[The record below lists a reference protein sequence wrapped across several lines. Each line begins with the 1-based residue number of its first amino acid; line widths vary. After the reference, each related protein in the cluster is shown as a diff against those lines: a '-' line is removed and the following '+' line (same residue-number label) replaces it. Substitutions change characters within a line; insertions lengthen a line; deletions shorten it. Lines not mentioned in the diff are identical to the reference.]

1 MTAVIVLGVSRSGT
15 TLLKSMLGAHSE
27 LAIPSESYFIPQLWD
42 RHGEHPDRAAI
53 LADLGRLERIRQWG
67 VDVDELARTL
77 PAAPTFA
84 QVIDGV
90 YSSYAEAQ
98 GKHRYGDKT
107 PLYMQHLDLLARVFP
122 DAHYVHI
129 VRDGRDAAL
138 SFLAM
143 TRKPRFNVSRPRGLG
158 DFAAAWRRE
167 VLAARRFGRDHPY
180 FELHYEDLVAEPE
193 ARLRDVSAVL
203 GLEFEPSM
211 LDYHREADLDITVD
225 HVLLARPPV
234 TTARKWREQMAGRDV
249 ELFEAIAGD
258 ALSELG
264 YERAYPRARRR
275 ARAAGERALYAARL
289 AAWRT
294 ALPLVRKSP
303 AWRLRQVYIR
313 RTR

>member
-1 MTAVIVLGVSRSGT
+1 
-15 TLLKSMLGAHSE
+15 MLGAHSE

-42 RHGEHPDRAAI
+42 RHGERPDRAVI

-67 VDVDELARTL
+67 VDVDDLARTL

-84 QVIDGV
+84 QVIHGV
-90 YSSYAEAQ
+90 YSAYAEAQ
-98 GKHRYGDKT
+98 GKQRYGDKT

-122 DAHYVHI
+122 DARYVHI

-143 TRKPRFNVSRPRGLG
+143 TRKPRFNVSRPRALG

-167 VLAARRFGRDHPY
+167 VLAARSFGRAHPY
-180 FELHYEDLVAEPE
+180 FELRYEDLVAEPE
-193 ARLRDVSAVL
+193 ARLREICVFL
-203 GLEFEPSM
+203 GLEFDPAM
-211 LDYHREADLDITVD
+211 LEYHREADLDITVD

-258 ALSELG
+258 ALTELG
-264 YERAYPRARRR
+264 YERAYPHPGRR
-275 ARAAGERALYAARL
+275 ARAAAERALYGARL